1 MDIERTMQFILEH
14 QAAHAAAIAQ
24 HDEMLKEF
32 KEAMR
37 QQQEATREQQQLLHQ
52 TQDLLHETVKTVRI
66 VGETAFAAI
75 ERLTRAQDDLR
86 DDLNVLLKT
95 VDGLVRRR
103 DEGTAPS
110 SLDNPA
116 V

>member
-24 HDEMLKEF
+24 HDEELKELRV
-32 KEAMR
+32 ES
-37 QQQEATREQQQLLHQ
+37 REQQKLLRQ
-52 TQDLLHETVKTVRI
+52 TQDLLHETVKTLGVL
-66 VGETAFAAI
+66 GESAI
-75 ERLTRAQDDLR
+75 GAIDRLARAQEEAHGRLNDLQDDVS
-86 DDLNVLLKT
+86 VLLKI

-103 DEGTAPS
+103 DEGKASNGPDT
-110 SLDNPA
+110 PA

>member
-24 HDEMLKEF
+24 HDEMLKEL

-37 QQQEATREQQQLLHQ
+37 EQRDESREQQKLLHQ
-52 TQDLLHETVKTVRI
+52 TQDLLHETVKTLRVL
-66 VGETAFAAI
+66 GESAIGAI
-75 ERLTRAQDDLR
+75 ERLTRAQDELR

-103 DEGTAPS
+103 DEGTAS
-110 SLDNPA
+110 SSPNTPT